1 MAQAR
6 AASSNGRAAKED
18 FDALRS
24 DLDTLRQDFGA
35 LVNTLKDNASS
46 RAEAELEAMRQRLA
60 TLSNNLQTTGQQQL
74 RKMEDQIGERPFTSL
89 ALAFAT
95 GYLVARMFDRR

>member
-6 AASSNGRAAKED
+6 AASNDGRAAKED

-24 DLDTLRQDFGA
+24 DLDTLRKDAGT
-35 LVNTLKDNASS
+35 LVKTLKSNASS
-46 RAEAELEAMRQRLA
+46 RAEAELEAVRQRIA
-60 TLSNNLQTTGQQQL
+60 TLGTDLQATGQQQL
-74 RKMEDQIGERPFTSL
+74 RKVEDQVGERPFTSL

-95 GYLVARMFDRR
+95 GVIVGRMFDRR